1 MSWFFLNIQSLKSEC
16 YDNRTHTGEKPY
28 ECSWQGCAWKF
39 ARSDELT
46 RHYRKHTGGSS
57 FVLIMIMWLCCCLR
71 SRPVDPNVVRL
82 LVSRNVENR
91 GIMTCDRV
99 TV

>member
-1 MSWFFLNIQSLKSEC
+1 MFWYFLNIKSLKSEC

-46 RHYRKHTGGSS
+46 RHYRKHTGESGPKRKIANEL
-57 FVLIMIMWLCCCLR
+57 FDIYK
-71 SRPVDPNVVRL
+71 
-82 LVSRNVENR
+82 
-91 GIMTCDRV
+91 
-99 TV
+99 TVFESMLYIN